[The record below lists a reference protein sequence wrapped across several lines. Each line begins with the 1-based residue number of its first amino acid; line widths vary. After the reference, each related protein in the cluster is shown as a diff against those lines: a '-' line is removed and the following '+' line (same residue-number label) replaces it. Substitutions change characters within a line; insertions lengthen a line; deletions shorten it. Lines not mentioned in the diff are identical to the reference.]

1 MKNIK
6 TFLSKYKHAC
16 CCVTASFI
24 FHGSGYLEK
33 TVTRHYHVMH
43 VALDDFIPF
52 NEYFIIPYMMW
63 FLYVAGTIVFF
74 LFRNKEDYYRI
85 CTFLFSG
92 MTISLIICT
101 FFHNGTDFRPAIDP
115 GKNIF
120 SGMVAALYQ
129 TDTPTNVFPS
139 IHVYN
144 SIGTHIAIM
153 KSESL
158 KKYPWVRAG
167 SAILMVSICLSTVFL
182 KQHSVIDMV
191 GAAIM
196 AYVIYRDRLRIQLV
210 CRRQEGH
217 PEGAQL
223 DGQKSN
229 KRKLNVRN
237 LKPLYAS
244 HYLPAYSGSL
254 FWWR

>member
-1 MKNIK
+1 MKNII
-6 TFLSKYKHAC
+6 TFLSKYKHAWLLC
-16 CCVTASFI
+16 YGFI
-24 FHGSGYLEK
+24 YLPWFCYLEK

-144 SIGTHIAIM
+144 SIGTHIELTDKLTGIEIYLLVALLEFIDR
-153 KSESL
+153 KSTRLNSSHSQQSRM
-158 KKYPWVRAG
+158 PS
-167 SAILMVSICLSTVFL
+167 SA
-182 KQHSVIDMV
+182 
-191 GAAIM
+191 
-196 AYVIYRDRLRIQLV
+196 
-210 CRRQEGH
+210 
-217 PEGAQL
+217 
-223 DGQKSN
+223 
-229 KRKLNVRN
+229 
-237 LKPLYAS
+237 
-244 HYLPAYSGSL
+244 
-254 FWWR
+254 

>member
-1 MKNIK
+1 MNSIK
-6 TFLSKYKHAC
+6 AFLYKYRHAWILSY
-16 CCVTASFI
+16 SFI
-24 FHGSGYLEK
+24 YIPWFCYLEK

-101 FFHNGTDFRPAIDP
+101 FFHNGTDFRPVIDP
-115 GKNIF
+115 GKNVF

-153 KSESL
+153 KSAAL
-158 KKYPWVRAG
+158 RKHRLVRAG
-167 SAILMVSICLSTVFL
+167 SGILMVSICLSTVFL
-182 KQHSVIDMV
+182 KQHSVIDMI

-196 AYVIYRDRLRIQLV
+196 AYVIYGIVYGYNWSAEDKKV
-210 CRRQEGH
+210 T
-217 PEGAQL
+217 
-223 DGQKSN
+223 QKALS
-229 KRKLNVRN
+229 
-237 LKPLYAS
+237 
-244 HYLPAYSGSL
+244 
-254 FWWR
+254 

>member
-6 TFLSKYKHAC
+6 TFFSKYKHAWLLC
-16 CCVTASFI
+16 YGFI
-24 FHGSGYLEK
+24 YLPWFCYLEK

-63 FLYVAGTIVFF
+63 FLYVAGTIVF
-74 LFRNKEDYYRI
+74 
-85 CTFLFSG
+85 FLFSG

-196 AYVIYRDRLRIQLV
+196 AYVIYGIVYGYNWSAEDKKV
-210 CRRQEGH
+210 T
-217 PEGAQL
+217 
-223 DGQKSN
+223 QKALS
-229 KRKLNVRN
+229 
-237 LKPLYAS
+237 
-244 HYLPAYSGSL
+244 
-254 FWWR
+254 

>member
-1 MKNIK
+1 
-6 TFLSKYKHAC
+6 
-16 CCVTASFI
+16 
-24 FHGSGYLEK
+24 
-33 TVTRHYHVMH
+33 
-43 VALDDFIPF
+43 
-52 NEYFIIPYMMW
+52 
-63 FLYVAGTIVFF
+63 
-74 LFRNKEDYYRI
+74 
-85 CTFLFSG
+85 

-153 KSESL
+153 KSESF

-196 AYVIYRDRLRIQLV
+196 AYVIYGIVYGYNWSAEDKKV
-210 CRRQEGH
+210 T
-217 PEGAQL
+217 
-223 DGQKSN
+223 QKALS
-229 KRKLNVRN
+229 
-237 LKPLYAS
+237 
-244 HYLPAYSGSL
+244 
-254 FWWR
+254 

>member
-6 TFLSKYKHAC
+6 TFFFPSTSMHG
-16 CCVTASFI
+16 CCVTALFI
-24 FHGSGYLEK
+24 FHGSVTWKK

-196 AYVIYRDRLRIQLV
+196 AYVIYGIVYGYNWSAEDKKV
-210 CRRQEGH
+210 T
-217 PEGAQL
+217 
-223 DGQKSN
+223 QKALS
-229 KRKLNVRN
+229 
-237 LKPLYAS
+237 
-244 HYLPAYSGSL
+244 
-254 FWWR
+254 

>member
-6 TFLSKYKHAC
+6 TFFSKYKHAWLLC
-16 CCVTASFI
+16 YGFI
-24 FHGSGYLEK
+24 YLPWFCYLEK

-153 KSESL
+153 KSESF

-196 AYVIYRDRLRIQLV
+196 AYVIYGIVYGYNWSAKDKKV
-210 CRRQEGH
+210 T
-217 PEGAQL
+217 
-223 DGQKSN
+223 QKALS
-229 KRKLNVRN
+229 
-237 LKPLYAS
+237 
-244 HYLPAYSGSL
+244 
-254 FWWR
+254 

>member
-1 MKNIK
+1 
-6 TFLSKYKHAC
+6 
-16 CCVTASFI
+16 
-24 FHGSGYLEK
+24 
-33 TVTRHYHVMH
+33 
-43 VALDDFIPF
+43 
-52 NEYFIIPYMMW
+52 MMW
-63 FLYVAGTIVFF
+63 FLYVAGAILYF
-74 LFRNKEDYYRI
+74 LLTSKEDFYRI

-101 FFHNGTDFRPAIDP
+101 FFRNGTDFRPALDS

-120 SGMVAALYQ
+120 TSMVAALYR

-196 AYVIYRDRLRIQLV
+196 AYVIYGIVYGYNWSAEDKKV
-210 CRRQEGH
+210 T
-217 PEGAQL
+217 
-223 DGQKSN
+223 QKALS
-229 KRKLNVRN
+229 
-237 LKPLYAS
+237 
-244 HYLPAYSGSL
+244 
-254 FWWR
+254 